1 MGIPALKLIEPT
13 TENLTVIVRRPPN
26 AELRSREYLTP
37 AEVDRLVEAA
47 KSNRWPLRDATM
59 VLVGYRHGLRAKEV
73 VELEWDQ
80 VDFAHSTLSVRRAK
94 GGKPSA
100 HPLQGDTMRA
110 LRKLRKDN
118 PYGKFVF
125 VSERED
131 PFTEAGFAKMIERLG
146 RKAAFA
152 FKVHPHML
160 RHACGYKLANDGKD
174 TRSLADYLGHRN
186 MQNTMRYTE
195 LNATRFKDFWR

>member
-1 MGIPALKLIEPT
+1 MAYNMGNPALKLVEPI
-13 TENLTVIVRRPPN
+13 TENRTVVVRRPPN

-118 PYGKFVF
+118 PHGKFVF

-146 RKAAFA
+146 RR
-152 FKVHPHML
+152 PPL
-160 RHACGYKLANDGKD
+160 RSIRTCYGMPAVTSWRTTARIPVRCKPILD
-174 TRSLADYLGHRN
+174 TRIF
-186 MQNTMRYTE
+186 NTPS
-195 LNATRFKDFWR
+195 ATPN